1 VRRST
6 ENSLIDS
13 KEFFKPVITPY
24 ELELALT
31 KYAPSKTDVCLLNNV
46 RLSRTTRTTA
56 HTHTTRHDRTRPT
69 AHARRGKEWTGEYI
83 TDFSEILPSLAP
95 SSAAEGADAPHKNEE
110 PSEEEEEEP
119 RLSLIDGKLKSSVR
133 PGTLCRACRACRVVC
148 VVRRP
153 NSSARR
159 LDAEASGGEAG
170 QELVVSGGQALAVS
184 VPTAATFLAQRQW
197 KGLEQKLGET
207 EVKLAEEGRAGIPKG
222 YTVGEDS
229 SRT

>member
-1 VRRST
+1 
-6 ENSLIDS
+6 
-13 KEFFKPVITPY
+13 
-24 ELELALT
+24 
-31 KYAPSKTDVCLLNNV
+31 
-46 RLSRTTRTTA
+46 
-56 HTHTTRHDRTRPT
+56 
-69 AHARRGKEWTGEYI
+69 
-83 TDFSEILPSLAP
+83 
-95 SSAAEGADAPHKNEE
+95 
-110 PSEEEEEEP
+110 
-119 RLSLIDGKLKSSVR
+119 
-133 PGTLCRACRACRVVC
+133 
-148 VVRRP
+148 VRRP

-159 LDAEASGGEAG
+159 LGAEASGGEAG